1 MFLQWEI
8 LKIQMFVFSWRR
20 IKIFDFTAP
29 HISWSP
35 DTNGASDGTGWCE
48 SVLPEQVLGG
58 VADGSSC
65 GRSSAHVG
73 DPLQSVD
80 GVVFGRVVVQA
91 EL

>member
-1 MFLQWEI
+1 MITWYQHV
-8 LKIQMFVFSWRR
+8 QVTRSGWR
-20 IKIFDFTAP
+20 
-29 HISWSP
+29 HLNMLVWG
-35 DTNGASDGTGWCE
+35 NGASDGTGWCE
-48 SVLPEQVLGG
+48 SALPEQVLGG